1 MMADNG
7 KPDPAAAAAA
17 VEYDPADPA
26 KPWLHPD
33 ALTPGDYLRA
43 KKALKEVLGDRSP
56 YELLDGEEMYP
67 FCIWAIRSRDDPTFT
82 WEQALATPFYEFRL
96 GGGPPPRTPP
106 PASSGSKPSRTGG
119 AGSTSKPK
127 PPTAALSSEPSTT

>member
-1 MMADNG
+1 MTDNG
-7 KPDPAAAAAA
+7 KPDQATAAAV

-43 KKALKEVLGDRSP
+43 KTALAELLDGRSP

-67 FCIWAIRSRDDPTFT
+67 FCIWAIRSRDDPEFT
-82 WEQALATPFYEFRL
+82 WADALATPFYEWRL
-96 GGGPPPRTPP
+96 GGGPPPRTRPP
-106 PASSGSKPSRTGG
+106 GSPGSRPRRPSG
-119 AGSTSKPK
+119 AGSISKPK
-127 PPTAALSSEPSTT
+127 PPAAAPGSAPSTT